1 MNQSNQ
7 PLVSVVIPCYNH
19 ENFVQDSIQSVINQT
34 YQNIELIIIDDGSK
48 DGSVEKIKEMIPA
61 CQERFIR
68 FEFRHRSNK
77 GLSATLNEALEWCEG
92 IYFSAL
98 ASDDYYHK
106 DKIFFQAYYLQ
117 NNNDKKFCITKSFVV
132 DDLNNVLN
140 DQTLRYNLGLNEN
153 IQFNDV
159 FTFKVHLPVTG
170 LYNLKILRDE
180 LRGFDESITAEDY
193 DLYLRLLEFYNV
205 GILDC
210 KLYYYRSPSAIGGEG
225 SRPVMRLD
233 VSNSHRVTIEKF
245 KHHKLYNEAILC
257 WNYRRFIYFS
267 SYSKT
272 KKYAVKGGF
281 KSLSKFDIYYFK
293 AIFRIVFYWKKYYG
307 KL

>member
-19 ENFVQDSIQSVINQT
+19 EQFVQDCIQSVIDQT

-48 DGSVEKIKEMIPA
+48 DGSVEKIQEMIPA

-68 FEFRHRSNK
+68 FEFRYRPNK
-77 GLSATLNEALEWCEG
+77 GLSATLNEALDWCEG

-170 LYNLKILRDE
+170 MYSLSFIAEE
-180 LRGFDESITAEDY
+180 LNGFDSSLSAEDY
-193 DLYLRLLEFYNV
+193 DINLRILEKTNIGLIDNV
-205 GILDC
+205 
-210 KLYYYRSPSAIGGEG
+210 Y
-225 SRPVMRLD
+225 
-233 VSNSHRVTIEKF
+233 
-245 KHHKLYNEAILC
+245 
-257 WNYRRFIYFS
+257 
-267 SYSKT
+267 
-272 KKYAVKGGF
+272 
-281 KSLSKFDIYYFK
+281 
-293 AIFRIVFYWKKYYG
+293 
-307 KL
+307 